1 MPTPTYVAI
10 AKTVLTGSQTTVVFS
25 SIVSTYTDLVLVIS
39 ARGSAA
45 VNIADLAVKINALT
59 ANYTTTQ
66 LRGNSS
72 TASSFRDT
80 ATSIFNL
87 YSNISGGSTT
97 SNTFGSVE
105 LYLPNYAGS
114 TNKVMSSTGVAENNS
129 STAGQSA
136 VNANAS
142 LLSNTAAITDITLS
156 LSAGGDFVSGSR
168 FDLYGIKNS

>member
-10 AKTVLTGSQTTVVFS
+10 AKTVLSANQTTITFS
-25 SIVSTYTDLVLVIS
+25 SIASTYTDIVLLIS
-39 ARGSAA
+39 GRGTAA
-45 VNIADLAVKINALT
+45 VNIADLAVKVNALT

-66 LRGNSS
+66 MRGNSS

-80 ATSIFNL
+80 STSIWNL
-87 YSNISGGSTT
+87 YSNISGDSTT

-105 LYLPNYAGS
+105 IYFPNYAGS
-114 TNKVMSSTGVAENNS
+114 TNKVASSTGVAENNS

-142 LLSNTAAITDITLS
+142 LLSNTAAISTITLT
-156 LSAGGDFVSGSR
+156 LSAGGDFASGSR
-168 FDLYGIKNS
+168 FDLYGISSS